1 MPVAGAA
8 RNHGVGKAAGGVLMA
23 RAIVGVLDSLGVG
36 AAPDAARFGDAGAD
50 TFGHIQAACANG
62 GVVRAGGRAG
72 PLAIPHLEALGFGHL
87 ARQAARRGGEKLP
100 APLGL
105 YGYAAE
111 RSFGKDTPSGHWE
124 MMGLAVEYEWGMF
137 PAGIPSF
144 PASLL
149 ADLCAEAGLPGVL
162 GNCHASGTSI
172 LDELGE
178 EHIRTGKPIVYT
190 SADSVFQIAAHEG
203 HFGLQRLY
211 AVCAIARRLVDA
223 YRVGRVIARPFVGE
237 AAGAF
242 RRTAGRKDL
251 TTPPSAPTL
260 LDIAS
265 EAGREVIGVGKISDI
280 FAGKGLTRS
289 VKADGN
295 MALFD
300 AMLEEMST
308 APDGALIFVNF
319 VDFDTL
325 FGHRRDVAGYA
336 QALEAFDARLPELQ
350 RALRPGDLAL
360 LTADHGCD
368 PTFPGS
374 DHTREFVPILAFGPG
389 FAPRDLGQRDSFAD
403 IGQSLATHLGLPRLG
418 DGVSFLLI

>member
-1 MPVAGAA
+1 
-8 RNHGVGKAAGGVLMA
+8 MA

-36 AAPDAARFGDAGAD
+36 AAPDAARFGDDGAD
-50 TFGHIQAACANG
+50 TFGHIQAACA
-62 GVVRAGGRAG
+62 AGAVARKDGRVG

-87 ARQAARRGGEKLP
+87 ALQAGRRAGPALP
-100 APLGL
+100 APQGL
-105 YGYAAE
+105 YGFAAE

-124 MMGLAVEYEWGMF
+124 MMGLPVEYDWGFF
-137 PAGIPSF
+137 PASAPSF

-149 ADLCAEAGLPGVL
+149 ANLCAEAGLPGVL
-162 GNCHASGTSI
+162 GNCHASGTTI
-172 LDELGE
+172 LDQLGE
-178 EHIRTGKPIVYT
+178 EHIRTLKPIVYT
-190 SADSVFQIAAHEG
+190 SADSVFQIAAHED

-211 AVCAIARRLVDA
+211 DVSAIARCLVDA

-237 AAGAF
+237 KAGAF
-242 RRTAGRKDL
+242 RRTGARKDL
-251 TTPPSAPTL
+251 TTPPHGPTL
-260 LDIAS
+260 LDIARH
-265 EAGREVIGVGKISDI
+265 AGREVIGIGKISDI

-300 AMLEEMST
+300 AMLQEVQS

-336 QALEAFDARLPELQ
+336 EALEAFDARLPELH
-350 RALRPGDLAL
+350 RALRPGDIAL

-374 DHTREFVPILAFGPG
+374 DHTREFVPILGFGPG
-389 FAPRDLGQRDSFAD
+389 LAPRDLGQRGSFAD
-403 IGQSLATHLGLPRLG
+403 IGQSLAAHLGLPRLG
-418 DGVSFLLI
+418 DGVSFLAA

>member
-1 MPVAGAA
+1 
-8 RNHGVGKAAGGVLMA
+8 MA

-36 AAPDAARFGDAGAD
+36 AAPDAARFGDDGAD
-50 TFGHIQAACANG
+50 TFGHILAACASG
-62 GVVRAGGRAG
+62 AMVRKDKRVG
-72 PLAIPHLEALGFGHL
+72 PLAIPHLEALGFGLL
-87 ARQAARRGGEKLP
+87 AQQAARRAP
-100 APLGL
+100 APAPAASGM

-124 MMGLAVEYEWGMF
+124 MMGLPVEYDWGFF
-137 PAGIPSF
+137 PAGPPSF

-149 ADLCAEAGLPGVL
+149 ADLCTQAGLPGVL
-162 GNCHASGTSI
+162 GDCHASGTTI
-172 LDELGE
+172 LDEWGE

-190 SADSVFQIAAHEG
+190 SADSVFQIAAHEQ

-211 AVCAIARRLVDA
+211 DVCTIARRLVDA
-223 YRVGRVIARPFVGE
+223 YRVGRVIARPFVGA

-242 RRTAGRKDL
+242 QRTAGRKDL
-251 TTPPSAPTL
+251 TTPPHAPTL
-260 LDIAS
+260 LDIAKK
-265 EAGREVIGVGKISDI
+265 AGREVIGIGKISDI

-289 VKADGN
+289 IKADGN

-300 AMLEEMST
+300 AMLREIES

-336 QALEAFDARLPELQ
+336 HALEAFDARVPDLQ
-350 RALRPGDLAL
+350 RALRPGDLAV

-368 PTFPGS
+368 PSFPGS

-389 FAPRDLGQRDSFAD
+389 IAPRALGQRESFAD
-403 IGQSLATHLGLPRLG
+403 IGQSLATHLSLPKLG
-418 DGVSFLLI
+418 DGVSFLAA